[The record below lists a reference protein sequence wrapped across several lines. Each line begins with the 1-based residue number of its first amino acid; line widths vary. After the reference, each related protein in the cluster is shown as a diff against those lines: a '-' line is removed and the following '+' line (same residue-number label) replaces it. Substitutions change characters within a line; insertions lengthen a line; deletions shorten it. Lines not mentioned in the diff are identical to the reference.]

1 MPTYISKKAIDSI
14 PILAQNIPIEPV
26 SSALKSSLLN
36 SDLYLSGLSRNEL
49 DRKSLSP
56 NNTPSTYDTVLRIK
70 GALEAIAYFETEYL
84 IPGNVFIDRT
94 GDYDPQMVEA
104 IMDFQSFAGL
114 PVNGVVDSNT
124 LIEIDSYFD
133 KHRNTVISQN
143 SKFIGERPETQVEIM
158 EKQTDDVFSYAIEVD
173 GLIVPT
179 IQTILYK
186 LCLLLKSIIKR
197 VYFMLFFRQKL
208 FLI

>member
-70 GALEAIAYFETEYL
+70 GALEAIAYFETEHL
-84 IPGNVFIDRT
+84 VLGNVFIDRT
-94 GDYDPQMVEA
+94 GDYDPQRVQA
-104 IMDFQSFAGL
+104 IMNFHSYAGL
-114 PVNGVVDSNT
+114 LVNRVVDSNT
-124 LIEIDSYFD
+124 LIEIHSYIH
-133 KHRNTVISQN
+133 KHRS
-143 SKFIGERPETQVEIM
+143 IM
-158 EKQTDDVFSYAIEVD
+158 I
-173 GLIVPT
+173 
-179 IQTILYK
+179 
-186 LCLLLKSIIKR
+186 
-197 VYFMLFFRQKL
+197 
-208 FLI
+208 